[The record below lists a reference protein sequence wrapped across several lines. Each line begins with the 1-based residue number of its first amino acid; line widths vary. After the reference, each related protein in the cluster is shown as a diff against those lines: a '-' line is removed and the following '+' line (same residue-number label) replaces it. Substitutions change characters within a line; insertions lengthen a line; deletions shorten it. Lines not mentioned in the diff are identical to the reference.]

1 MEVRDYWK
9 KYEAFN
15 QSFKQSDRN
24 EISIGLEDARSYVN
38 GLTDGWHEFL
48 VRLKEIRNSFTTLT
62 NSELETLEKMI
73 SELETNLKN

>member
-1 MEVRDYWK
+1 MEVSDYWK

-38 GLTDGWHEFL
+38 GLTDGWHEYL
-48 VRLKEIRNSFTTLT
+48 LRLKEIRNSFTTLT
-62 NSELETLEKMI
+62 NSELETLDKMI

>member
-1 MEVRDYWK
+1 MEVSDYWK
-9 KYEAFN
+9 EYEAFN
-15 QSFKQSDRN
+15 QSFKQSERN

-62 NSELETLEKMI
+62 NSELETLDKMI
-73 SELETNLKN
+73 RELETNLKN

>member
-1 MEVRDYWK
+1 MEGSDYWK
-9 KYEAFN
+9 KYVALN

-24 EISIGLEDARSYVN
+24 EISIGMEDARSYVN

-48 VRLKEIRNSFTTLT
+48 VRLKKIRNSFTTLT
-62 NSELETLEKMI
+62 NSELETLDKMI

>member
-1 MEVRDYWK
+1 MEVSDYWK

-15 QSFKQSDRN
+15 KSFKQSDRN
-24 EISIGLEDARSYVN
+24 EISIGLEDARTYVN

-62 NSELETLEKMI
+62 NSELETLDKMI
-73 SELETNLKN
+73 RELETNLKN

>member
-1 MEVRDYWK
+1 MEVSDFWK

-38 GLTDGWHEFL
+38 GLTDGWHEYL

-62 NSELETLEKMI
+62 NSELETLDKMI

>member
-1 MEVRDYWK
+1 MEVSDYWK

-62 NSELETLEKMI
+62 NSELETLDKMI
-73 SELETNLKN
+73 RELETNLKN

>member
-1 MEVRDYWK
+1 MEVSDYWK
-9 KYEAFN
+9 KYDAFN

-48 VRLKEIRNSFTTLT
+48 VRLKEIRSSFTTLT
-62 NSELETLEKMI
+62 NSELETLDKMI
-73 SELETNLKN
+73 SELETHLKN

>member
-1 MEVRDYWK
+1 MEVSDYWK

-15 QSFKQSDRN
+15 KSFKQSDRN

-62 NSELETLEKMI
+62 NSELETLDKMI
-73 SELETNLKN
+73 RELETNLKN

>member
-1 MEVRDYWK
+1 MEVSDYWK

-62 NSELETLEKMI
+62 NSELETLDKMI